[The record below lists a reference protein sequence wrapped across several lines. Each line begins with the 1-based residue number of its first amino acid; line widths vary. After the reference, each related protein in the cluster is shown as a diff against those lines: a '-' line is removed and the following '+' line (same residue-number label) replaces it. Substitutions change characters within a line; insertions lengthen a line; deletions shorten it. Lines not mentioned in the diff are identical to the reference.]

1 MYLFGICIYTY
12 FCASLYRYHVYP
24 EKHDVVYV
32 RNQTFEMGQLVTL
45 QEMAL
50 LGPVLN
56 TFRRRSECPMVK
68 IWYIGFGHPNIIA
81 GSM

>member
-1 MYLFGICIYTY
+1 
-12 FCASLYRYHVYP
+12 
-24 EKHDVVYV
+24 
-32 RNQTFEMGQLVTL
+32 MGQLVTL